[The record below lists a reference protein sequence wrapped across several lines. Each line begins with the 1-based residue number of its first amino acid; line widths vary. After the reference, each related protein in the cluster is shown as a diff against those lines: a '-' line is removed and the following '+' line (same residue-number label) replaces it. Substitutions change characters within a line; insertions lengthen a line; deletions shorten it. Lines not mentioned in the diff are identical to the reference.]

1 MGLTGKR
8 ILVVEDEPIVA
19 MCLEDM
25 LQGFGCEVIGPA
37 ARLDEGLSLAASETL
52 DGAILD
58 VNLGD
63 ARSYPIADFLGSL
76 AVPVL
81 FATGYGR
88 ADYPD
93 RTGVRL
99 IEKPYHTEQLRA
111 ELTALLG

>member
-1 MGLTGKR
+1 MNLAGKR

-25 LQGFGCEVIGPA
+25 LHSFGCEVIGPA
-37 ARLDEGLSLAASETL
+37 ARLDEGLTLAASGPL

-63 ARSYPIADFLGSL
+63 ARSYPIADYLGGL

-93 RTGVRL
+93 RAGVRL
-99 IEKPYHTEQLRA
+99 IEKPYHSEQLRF
-111 ELTALLG
+111 ELIALLS